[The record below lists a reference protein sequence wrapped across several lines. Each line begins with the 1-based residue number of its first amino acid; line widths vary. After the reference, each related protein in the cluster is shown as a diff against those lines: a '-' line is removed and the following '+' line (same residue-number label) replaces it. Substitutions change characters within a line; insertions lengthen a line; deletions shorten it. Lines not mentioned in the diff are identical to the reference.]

1 VHTHR
6 QLVLLQLIVE
16 LLPMVGLRLQ
26 RALWAVAAIAVLA
39 GCASAPSRWFLNG
52 RSPDEFRADDRMCR
66 QIAQQ
71 AVEQVAQAAMA
82 NQPQGNH
89 YAQIGAG
96 LANMGGL
103 LFASA
108 SAEAEHANCL
118 RSRGYTPAK

>member
-1 VHTHR
+1 MS
-6 QLVLLQLIVE
+6 E
-16 LLPMVGLRLQ
+16 LPRPG
-26 RALWAVAAIAVLA
+26 RAVWPVVVLA
-39 GCASAPSRWFLNG
+39 LLVGCASTPTRWFLNG
-52 RSPDEFRADDRMCR
+52 RSPDQFRADDEMCR
-66 QIAQQ
+66 RIAQQ
-71 AVEQVAQAAMA
+71 AVEQVAQAVMA

-108 SAEAEHANCL
+108 SAETEHANCL